1 MKTTCLMRQTVSFL
15 VLLSYGTLSSGC
27 EPFMVVGTGAAVTT
41 SAAEERGIGGVL
53 SDSSI
58 KTRIQV
64 RYMEQSPEL
73 AQAIDVVVRQGR
85 VLLTGTIKDPRM
97 QIDAVRLAWKVDGV
111 QEVIDETVV
120 GGAGGI
126 GAYANDT
133 WITTQIKSKMI
144 FEKSIQSLNY
154 NIQSIKGT
162 VYVMGIAQSQR
173 ELDRVIDIARRTNKV
188 KKVISYVTLKPQAV
202 GAPHA
207 PQKGRVIG
215 PSAQSHSKTRMA
227 PVELEDSADFSP
239 LSDTQASTNDSSDT
253 LDMQSLDEPNS
264 DSAFQ

>member
-15 VLLSYGTLSSGC
+15 VLLSYGALSSGC

-64 RYMEQSPEL
+64 RYMEQNPTL
-73 AQAIDVVVRQGR
+73 AQSIDVVVRQGR

-120 GGAGGI
+120 GGGGGL

-144 FEKSIQSLNY
+144 FEKEIQSLNY
-154 NIQSIKGT
+154 NIQSLKST
-162 VYVMGIAQSQR
+162 VYIMGIAQSQR
-173 ELDRVIDIARRTNKV
+173 ELDRVIDIARRTSKV
-188 KKVISYVTLKPQAV
+188 KKVISYVTLKPQSI
-202 GAPHA
+202 GMPYA
-207 PQKGRVIG
+207 PQKGRVIR
-215 PSAQSHSKTRMA
+215 PSPQKQSPGKSRMA
-227 PVELEDSADFSP
+227 PVELEDSADFTP
-239 LSDTQASTNDSSDT
+239 LSDMNSSSEAM
-253 LDMQSLDEPNS
+253 DMQSLDEPNS